1 MKKTFWPFGIL
12 LVIIF
17 GVLLLVALVY
27 ISLIQ
32 PNVNDNAYMQKY
44 RDVEKNIDTLLLDSK
59 AFLENYDVYLS
70 ANEKFK
76 LQDKL
81 IPPYL
86 IKAKKIDKQNQEQD
100 FLSTPTR
107 LFLSLVPKSKNQDI
121 KILNYQVF
129 ATRYYDNDY
138 KDRFDLL
145 ANKPH
150 LQSFDFAPQKQ
161 GRWKITLEI
170 TFLYHQKESKVY
182 LQRDFFV
189 KN

>member
-12 LVIIF
+12 LVIVF

-32 PNVNDNAYMQKY
+32 PNPNDNAYMQKY
-44 RDVEKNIDTLLLDSK
+44 RDVEKNIDVLLSDSK
-59 AFLENYDVYLS
+59 VFLENYSVYLS
-70 ANEKFK
+70 ANQKYT
-76 LQDKL
+76 LQDEL

-86 IKAKKIDKQNQEQD
+86 IKAKKIEKTQQNIFLQTPSKLHLFLISKTKNQE
-100 FLSTPTR
+100 
-107 LFLSLVPKSKNQDI
+107 I

-138 KDRFDLL
+138 KNKFDLL
-145 ANKPH
+145 AEDTNLK
-150 LQSFDFAPQKQ
+150 SFDFAPQKQ

-182 LQRDFFV
+182 LQRDFIV